1 MIPIYGISID
11 SVDLYLSVNRSD
23 NRGGAAVSPDRGQRR
38 RMRRIF
44 QLSVG
49 VVLTEDLTWALGL
62 AARDPPVRITARD
75 RRPARLGRSSR
86 SRRSVGPACYGAG
99 ALREGWSA
107 YVSGSVK
114 NRAVACDGGVC
125 QGWQTTGFLRD
136 AGSHKRRKFLPQ
148 PPGAQRM
155 RCAGG
160 QERPPRA
167 CAQHGLRSAMV
178 LRRSPE

>member
-62 AARDPPVRITARD
+62 DQCNMLWMVRGGCLHSRCRASSAIRDSRILRARMAASSGANRTGVSFGHWIAVH
-75 RRPARLGRSSR
+75 RR
-86 SRRSVGPACYGAG
+86 
-99 ALREGWSA
+99 
-107 YVSGSVK
+107 
-114 NRAVACDGGVC
+114 
-125 QGWQTTGFLRD
+125 
-136 AGSHKRRKFLPQ
+136 
-148 PPGAQRM
+148 
-155 RCAGG
+155 
-160 QERPPRA
+160 
-167 CAQHGLRSAMV
+167 GLRQSATAWV
-178 LRRSPE
+178 VGASA

>member
-62 AARDPPVRITARD
+62 ERQLQYLTDRTAILDCIARNARGCD
-75 RRPARLGRSSR
+75 RHDSALLASSYHDDGMDEHGYAVNPGRRYPEYANKAHS
-86 SRRSVGPACYGAG
+86 
-99 ALREGWSA
+99 
-107 YVSGSVK
+107 
-114 NRAVACDGGVC
+114 
-125 QGWQTTGFLRD
+125 
-136 AGSHKRRKFLPQ
+136 AGSLHNMHNITTHTCEID
-148 PPGAQRM
+148 GDAAH
-155 RCAGG
+155 C
-160 QERPPRA
+160 E
-167 CAQHGLRSAMV
+167 S
-178 LRRSPE
+178 

>member
-62 AARDPPVRITARD
+62 GKPP
-75 RRPARLGRSSR
+75 
-86 SRRSVGPACYGAG
+86 
-99 ALREGWSA
+99 
-107 YVSGSVK
+107 
-114 NRAVACDGGVC
+114 
-125 QGWQTTGFLRD
+125 
-136 AGSHKRRKFLPQ
+136 
-148 PPGAQRM
+148 PP
-155 RCAGG
+155 
-160 QERPPRA
+160 
-167 CAQHGLRSAMV
+167 
-178 LRRSPE
+178 

>member
-62 AARDPPVRITARD
+62 GYSAGRKTTIDVTDLIWKRARMAGFSLFAQSPTAIAAAWR
-75 RRPARLGRSSR
+75 
-86 SRRSVGPACYGAG
+86 
-99 ALREGWSA
+99 
-107 YVSGSVK
+107 
-114 NRAVACDGGVC
+114 
-125 QGWQTTGFLRD
+125 
-136 AGSHKRRKFLPQ
+136 
-148 PPGAQRM
+148 
-155 RCAGG
+155 
-160 QERPPRA
+160 
-167 CAQHGLRSAMV
+167 
-178 LRRSPE
+178 

>member
-62 AARDPPVRITARD
+62 
-75 RRPARLGRSSR
+75 
-86 SRRSVGPACYGAG
+86 GAG
-99 ALREGWSA
+99 HIFYLDTS
-107 YVSGSVK
+107 Y
-114 NRAVACDGGVC
+114 
-125 QGWQTTGFLRD
+125 L
-136 AGSHKRRKFLPQ
+136 
-148 PPGAQRM
+148 
-155 RCAGG
+155 
-160 QERPPRA
+160 
-167 CAQHGLRSAMV
+167 
-178 LRRSPE
+178 